1 MTLLNLLPVFP
12 LYYSGKTKFSPIHV
26 SDFCEII
33 LKVIE
38 ENISD
43 KIIEC
48 VGPEEISFREIIE
61 KLLIS
66 IDKKRTLV
74 PIPIKI
80 ANLMAYFF
88 EKFPSPLITRDQI
101 KLLKYDNVLSGEN
114 KSNVDIGIPAKAK
127 FDDEILK
134 YSYMWKKGG
143 EYSKK
148 KN

>member
-1 MTLLNLLPVFP
+1 M
-12 LYYSGKTKFSPIHV
+12 
-26 SDFCEII
+26 
-33 LKVIE
+33 
-38 ENISD
+38 
-43 KIIEC
+43 
-48 VGPEEISFREIIE
+48 
-61 KLLIS
+61 LI
-66 IDKKRTLV
+66 
-74 PIPIKI
+74 
-80 ANLMAYFF
+80 FF

-101 KLLKYDNVLSGEN
+101 KLLKYHNFLSGEN